1 MQSWTLTGL
10 VFQCRASTLL
20 LFILPILSVDVL
32 SLFGT
37 PPIPISSAIHMF
49 TELIHLFISS
59 VDPLSTP
66 SHSIQQMHP
75 VGPAYPPS
83 SQESGCLVINLTTR
97 LKSQSPSFCV
107 SDRCVQQWVAKR

>member
-1 MQSWTLTGL
+1 MQSWTLTSL
-10 VFQCRASTLL
+10 VFQCRASTLP

-49 TELIHLFISS
+49 TELTHLFISS
-59 VDPLSTP
+59 LDPLSTP
-66 SHSIQQMHP
+66 SHSIL
-75 VGPAYPPS
+75 ANAPS
-83 SQESGCLVINLTTR
+83 WTCESGRLVINLTTR

-107 SDRCVQQWVAKR
+107 SDRCVQQ